1 MHRSKIEWVLNPD
14 NKTLGWVWN
23 PITGCLNHVNGLCKG
38 GGFPCYAY
46 KLANGRLKQRYLA
59 NRNILMHPI
68 GGNAA
73 LGYRYDVDDFADPF
87 YPRFWEE
94 RLSQLIGHAT
104 TKQVDGVLAAQ
115 PAKGKGI
122 FVCDMSD
129 LFGIGIPEEWTRK
142 ALRVIEHTS
151 YNRYYL
157 LTKQAA
163 RLPQF
168 SPFPDNAWVGVTAT
182 NQESYYD
189 GVSNIAKIE
198 ARVKFVSFEPLLE
211 QINGGEC
218 AEERRLD
225 SIDEFDWVIIGAC
238 TGSLG
243 DMRALRARYPALEIR
258 DNKTFTKFVAVPPPA
273 WVREIITAADAANIP
288 VFIKDNILNVAW
300 GDYRLTEGRR
310 EFPKG

>member
-1 MHRSKIEWVLNPD
+1 MSLTTIEWALNPD
-14 NKTLGWVWN
+14 GTPGYTSN
-23 PITGCLNHVNGLCKG
+23 PLSGCLNHTPEGLCLG
-38 GGFPCYAY
+38 GLFPCYAW
-46 KLANGRLKQRYLA
+46 KLAHTRLKSLYLA
-59 NRNILMHPI
+59 NPNTAVSQIISDTPLNMMQKQVK
-68 GGNAA
+68 AE
-73 LGYRYDVDDFADPF
+73 LDPF

-94 RLSQLIGHAT
+94 RLSQLIGYAT
-104 TKQVDGVLAAQ
+104 TKQVDGILAAK
-115 PAKGKGI
+115 PPKGKGI

-142 ALRVIEHTS
+142 VLRVIEHTS

-182 NQESYYD
+182 NTDMLMNAINCLEEVQ
-189 GVSNIAKIE
+189 AKI
-198 ARVKFVSFEPLLE
+198 KYLSLEPLLSWADTSKW
-211 QINGGEC
+211 NYP
-218 AEERRLD
+218 LTD
-225 SIDEFDWVIIGAC
+225 SLKAVSWIIIGAC
-238 TGSLG
+238 TGTYEEMQSL
-243 DMRALRARYPALEIR
+243 LRIYSALEMR
-258 DNKTFTKFVAVPPPA
+258 RMGANRYVAVPPPA

-288 VFIKDNILNVAW
+288 VFIKDNILDNAR